1 MDRAAY
7 EKARALEKAGK
18 AEEALRAFRDA
29 GAVEDVGRLLA
40 ASRRYR
46 EAGEVLLG
54 SLQVRPN
61 QVGQLDATLKKRA
74 LSAAI
79 WLSKGGES
87 QVSVEL
93 FVALGERQ
101 RAIETLQRAGDQVG
115 AARLLTGERLEGG
128 PSILA
133 HPKQSAVS
141 GVATSML
148 AAQKLEGAGKLEAA
162 FDAYV
167 QLRKAG
173 EAARVAKRLGR
184 SADAAQLYADAGM
197 PLDAAQCYLDAG
209 DTGKALDN
217 LVRVPR
223 ADPAYRAAAVRAV
236 ELASGLNVLDFQL
249 EHFVGPFVSKGPQ
262 DDAEVEAFYLLA
274 QLYVRH
280 DLPENAREALD
291 KVEARSP
298 GYRDVR
304 ELLASLSEE
313 SRATPMVAAAVLDD
327 AAHHHR
333 KSLPRLPD
341 LGDLPS
347 LDGPQSATR
356 GADAPVVDAE
366 PIAEQ
371 RPAPARSEVTEE
383 FAVGATIAG
392 RYRLD
397 KLIGEGGM
405 AMVFRARDLE
415 LEEDVALKV
424 FTLATTSETAV
435 ARFKQ
440 ELKLS
445 RQLQHPNIIRLYD
458 IGLHA
463 GHRYIS
469 MELLKGESLKQR
481 MQRPM
486 PFTEA
491 LDYLI
496 QACRG
501 LQVAHDSGVIHRD
514 VKPDNFFVTEGG
526 ILKVMDFGI
535 AKHHAAPGVTV
546 AGSIA
551 GTPQYMS
558 PEQVSNFSTVTH
570 ATDLYALGICA
581 YELFTGAP
589 PFNHAELVP
598 LLMMHVNQAPEP
610 PRKKN
615 PSIPEELERVI
626 LRLLSKDPARR
637 PASCG
642 ALADDLTRIK
652 QTLSR

>member
-7 EKARALEKAGK
+7 EKACALEKAGK

-29 GAVEDVGRLLA
+29 RAVDDVGRLLA
-40 ASRRYR
+40 AARRYR

-54 SLQVRPN
+54 SLQVRPG
-61 QVGQLDATLKKRA
+61 QVGQLERGLKKRA

-79 WLSKGGES
+79 WLAKGGEA

-115 AARLLTGERLEGG
+115 AARLSAGERLDGG
-128 PSILA
+128 PSLLGIG
-133 HPKQSAVS
+133 KQAAVS
-141 GVATSML
+141 GAATSL
-148 AAQKLEGAGKLEAA
+148 FAAQKLESAGKLDAA
-162 FDAYV
+162 FHAYV
-167 QLRKAG
+167 QLRKYAD
-173 EAARVAKRLGR
+173 AARVAKRLGR
-184 SADAAQLYADAGM
+184 IADAAQLYADAGV
-197 PLDAAQCYLDAG
+197 PFDAAKCYLDAG

-223 ADPAYRAAAVRAV
+223 DDASYRVAAVRAV
-236 ELASGLNVLDFQL
+236 QLASELNALGFEL
-249 EHFVGPFVSKGPQ
+249 EHFVGPFIAKGPQ
-262 DDAEVEAFYLLA
+262 DDPEVEAFYQLA
-274 QLYVRH
+274 RLYLRH
-280 DLPENAREALD
+280 DFAENAKEALQ
-291 KVEARSP
+291 KIEARSP

-304 ELLASLSEE
+304 DLLRGLDEQ
-313 SRATPMVAAAVLDD
+313 SRATPMVAAAMLED

-341 LGDLPS
+341 LDDLPG
-347 LDGPQSATR
+347 L
-356 GADAPVVDAE
+356 DAPTLLQSKIALPDAEVVDDDE
-366 PIAEQ
+366 
-371 RPAPARSEVTEE
+371 PAPSAVSEH
-383 FAVGATIAG
+383 FAVGASIAG

-397 KLIGEGGM
+397 QTIGQGGM
-405 AMVFRARDLE
+405 AIVFRARDLE
-415 LEEDVALKV
+415 LDEDVALKV
-424 FTLATTSETAV
+424 FTLRTTSEAAV

-440 ELKLS
+440 ELKVS
-445 RQLQHPNIIRLYD
+445 RQLVHTNIIRLYD

-469 MELLKGESLKQR
+469 MELLRGESLKQR
-481 MQRPM
+481 MQRQM
-486 PFTEA
+486 PFAEG

-496 QACRG
+496 QACHG
-501 LQVAHDSGVIHRD
+501 LQVAHDAGVIHRD
-514 VKPDNFFVTEGG
+514 VKPDNFFVSEGG

-558 PEQVSNFSTVTH
+558 PEQVSNFSTVTQ

-589 PFNHAELVP
+589 PFTHSELVP
-598 LLMMHVNQAPEP
+598 LLMMHVNQTPES

-615 PSIPEELERVI
+615 PLIPEELERVI
-626 LRLLSKDPARR
+626 LRLLAKDPARR
-637 PASCG
+637 HPSCG
-642 ALADDLTRIK
+642 ALADDLLRIN
-652 QTLSR
+652 QSLPR

>member
-1 MDRAAY
+1 VDRGAY

-46 EAGEVLLG
+46 EAGEVLLT

-61 QVGQLDATLKKRA
+61 QVGQLDPALKKRA

-79 WLSKGGES
+79 WLAKAGEA

-101 RAIETLQRAGDQVG
+101 RAVETLQRAGDQVG
-115 AARLLTGERLEGG
+115 AARLLAGERLEGG
-128 PSILA
+128 PSILG
-133 HPKQSAVS
+133 HSKQATV
-141 GVATSML
+141 GGTATSML
-148 AAQKLEGAGKLEAA
+148 AAQKLETAGKLDAA

-167 QLRKAG
+167 QLRKYS

-184 SADAAQLYADAGM
+184 TADAAQLYADAGM

-209 DTGKALDN
+209 DTGKALEN
-217 LVRVPR
+217 FVRVPR
-223 ADPAYRAAAVRAV
+223 ADPAYRGAAVRAV
-236 ELASGLNVLDFQL
+236 KLASALNVLDFQL
-249 EHFVGPFVSKGPQ
+249 EHFVGPFVTKGPQ
-262 DDAEVEAFYLLA
+262 DDAEMEAFYLLA
-274 QLYVRH
+274 ELYVRH
-280 DLPENAREALD
+280 DLPENAHEALE
-291 KVEARSP
+291 KIAARSP

-304 ELLASLSEE
+304 KLLDNLSEE
-313 SRATPMVAAAVLDD
+313 TRATPMVAAAVLED

-333 KSLPRLPD
+333 KSMPRLPD
-341 LGDLPS
+341 LGDLPGI
-347 LDGPQSATR
+347 DTPQAAPGGPRPSI
-356 GADAPVVDAE
+356 VDTE
-366 PIAEQ
+366 PLPEE
-371 RPAPARSEVTEE
+371 RPAAPRSDVQEE

-397 KLIGEGGM
+397 KLIGQGGM
-405 AMVFRARDLE
+405 AMVFRAHDLE

-424 FTLATTSETAV
+424 FTLRTTSDTAV

-445 RQLQHPNIIRLYD
+445 RQLVHPNIIRLYD

-501 LQVAHDSGVIHRD
+501 LQVAHDAGVIHRD

-615 PSIPEELERVI
+615 ASIPEDLERVI
-626 LRLLSKDPARR
+626 LRLLAKDPARR

-642 ALADDLTRIK
+642 ALADELTRIK
-652 QTLSR
+652 QTFSR

>member
-18 AEEALRAFRDA
+18 AEEALRAFREA

-61 QVGQLDATLKKRA
+61 QAGQLDPTLKRRA

-79 WLSKGGES
+79 WLAKGGES

-115 AARLLTGERLEGG
+115 AARLLAGERLEGG
-128 PSILA
+128 PSILPA
-133 HPKQSAVS
+133 PKQSAVS
-141 GVATSML
+141 GAATSML
-148 AAQKLEGAGKLEAA
+148 AAQKLESAGKLDAA
-162 FDAYV
+162 FDSYV
-167 QLRKAG
+167 QLRKYG

-184 SADAAQLYADAGM
+184 SADAAQLYGDAGM

-223 ADPAYRAAAVRAV
+223 ADPAYRGAAVRAV
-236 ELASGLNVLDFQL
+236 KLASGLEALDFQL
-249 EHFVGPFVSKGPQ
+249 EHFVGPFVAKGPQ
-262 DDAEVEAFYLLA
+262 DDAELEAFYLLA
-274 QLYVRH
+274 QLYVHH
-280 DLPENAREALD
+280 DLPENAREVLE

-313 SRATPMVAAAVLDD
+313 SQATPMLAAAVLGD

-341 LGDLPS
+341 LGDLPG

-356 GADAPVVDAE
+356 GAEAPVVDAE
-366 PIAEQ
+366 PIAE
-371 RPAPARSEVTEE
+371 RPVGGRSEVTEE

-397 KLIGEGGM
+397 KLIGQGGM

-424 FTLATTSETAV
+424 FTLRTTSETAV

-445 RQLQHPNIIRLYD
+445 RQLVHPNIIRLYD

-469 MELLKGESLKQR
+469 MELLEGESLKER

-491 LDYLI
+491 LDYLKI
-496 QACRG
+496 GR
-501 LQVAHDSGVIHRD
+501 AHV
-514 VKPDNFFVTEGG
+514 
-526 ILKVMDFGI
+526 
-535 AKHHAAPGVTV
+535 
-546 AGSIA
+546 
-551 GTPQYMS
+551 
-558 PEQVSNFSTVTH
+558 
-570 ATDLYALGICA
+570 
-581 YELFTGAP
+581 
-589 PFNHAELVP
+589 
-598 LLMMHVNQAPEP
+598 
-610 PRKKN
+610 
-615 PSIPEELERVI
+615 
-626 LRLLSKDPARR
+626 
-637 PASCG
+637 
-642 ALADDLTRIK
+642 
-652 QTLSR
+652 

>member
-18 AEEALRAFRDA
+18 TEEALRAFRDA
-29 GAVEDVGRLLA
+29 GAVDDVGRLLA
-40 ASRRYR
+40 AARRYR

-54 SLQVRPN
+54 SLQVRPG
-61 QVGQLDATLKKRA
+61 QVGQLEPSLKKRA

-79 WLSKGGES
+79 WLAKGGEA

-101 RAIETLQRAGDQVG
+101 RAIEALQRAGDQVG
-115 AARLLTGERLEGG
+115 AARLSAGERLDGG
-128 PSILA
+128 PSLLGIG
-133 HPKQSAVS
+133 KQAAVS
-141 GVATSML
+141 GAATSLL
-148 AAQKLEGAGKLEAA
+148 AAQKLESAGKLDAA

-167 QLRKAG
+167 QLRKYADG
-173 EAARVAKRLGR
+173 ARVAKRLGR
-184 SADAAQLYADAGM
+184 IADAAQLYADAGV
-197 PLDAAQCYLDAG
+197 PFEAAKCYLDAG

-223 ADPAYRAAAVRAV
+223 DDANYRGAAVRAV
-236 ELASGLNVLDFQL
+236 QLASGLNALGFEL
-249 EHFVGPFVSKGPQ
+249 EHFVGRFVAKGPQ
-262 DDAEVEAFYLLA
+262 DDAEVEAFYQLA
-274 QLYVRH
+274 RLYLRH
-280 DLPENAREALD
+280 DFAENAKEALQ
-291 KVEARSP
+291 KIEARYP

-304 ELLASLSEE
+304 DLLRGLEEE
-313 SRATPMVAAAVLDD
+313 SRATPMVAAAVVED

-341 LGDLPS
+341 LDDLPG
-347 LDGPQSATR
+347 L
-356 GADAPVVDAE
+356 DAPRTVLRSKVALPDAEVVDDNE
-366 PIAEQ
+366 
-371 RPAPARSEVTEE
+371 RAPSAVSED
-383 FAVGATIAG
+383 FAVGASIAG

-397 KLIGEGGM
+397 QKIGQGGM
-405 AMVFRARDLE
+405 GIVFRARDLE
-415 LEEDVALKV
+415 LDEDVALKV
-424 FTLATTSETAV
+424 FTLRTTSEAAV

-440 ELKLS
+440 ELKVS
-445 RQLQHPNIIRLYD
+445 RQLVHTNIIRLYD

-469 MELLKGESLKQR
+469 MELLRGDNLKER
-481 MQRPM
+481 MQRPI
-486 PFTEA
+486 PFAEA

-496 QACRG
+496 QACHG
-501 LQVAHDSGVIHRD
+501 LQVAHDAGVIHRD
-514 VKPDNFFVTEGG
+514 VKPDNFFVTERG

-535 AKHHAAPGVTV
+535 AKQHAVPGVTV

-558 PEQVSNFSTVTH
+558 PEQVSNFSTVTQ

-589 PFNHAELVP
+589 PFTHSELVP
-598 LLMMHVNQAPEP
+598 LLMMHVNQMPEP

-615 PSIPEELERVI
+615 PAIPEDLERVI
-626 LRLLSKDPARR
+626 LRLLAKDPARR
-637 PASCG
+637 HPSCG
-642 ALADDLTRIK
+642 ALADDLLRIK
-652 QTLSR
+652 ESLPR

>member
-1 MDRAAY
+1 VDRAAY

-29 GAVEDVGRLLA
+29 GAVDDVGRLLA
-40 ASRRYR
+40 AARRYR
-46 EAGEVLLG
+46 EAGEVLFG
-54 SLQVRPN
+54 SLQVRPG
-61 QVGQLDATLKKRA
+61 QVGQLEPALKKRA

-79 WLSKGGES
+79 WLAKGGEA
-87 QVSVEL
+87 QVAVEL

-101 RAIETLQRAGDQVG
+101 RAIETLQRKGDQVG
-115 AARLLTGERLEGG
+115 AARLLAGERLDGG
-128 PSILA
+128 PSLLGNV
-133 HPKQSAVS
+133 KQAAVS
-141 GVATSML
+141 GAATSML
-148 AAQKLEGAGKLEAA
+148 AAQKLEGAGKLDAA

-167 QLRKAG
+167 QLRKYA

-184 SADAAQLYADAGM
+184 VADAAQLYADAGL
-197 PLDAAQCYLDAG
+197 PFEAAKCYLEAG

-223 ADPAYRAAAVRAV
+223 DDASYRSAAVRAV
-236 ELASGLNVLDFQL
+236 QLASALNVLGFEL
-249 EHFVGPFVSKGPQ
+249 EHFVGPFVAKGPQ
-262 DDAEVEAFYLLA
+262 DDAEVEAFYQLA
-274 QLYVRH
+274 RVYLRH
-280 DLPENAREALD
+280 DFAENAKEALR
-291 KVEARSP
+291 KIEARSP

-304 ELLASLSEE
+304 KLLEGLDEQ
-313 SRATPMVAAAVLDD
+313 SRATPMVAAAVLED

-341 LGDLPS
+341 LDDLPG
-347 LDGPQSATR
+347 LDAPHTVVRSGAVV
-356 GADAPVVDAE
+356 ADAEIVTDE
-366 PIAEQ
+366 P
-371 RPAPARSEVTEE
+371 PMPARSGAADGFT
-383 FAVGATIAG
+383 VGATIAG

-397 KLIGEGGM
+397 ETIGQGGM
-405 AMVFRARDLE
+405 AIVFRARDLE

-424 FTLATTSETAV
+424 FTLQITSESAV

-445 RQLQHPNIIRLYD
+445 RQLVHPNITRLYD

-469 MELLKGESLKQR
+469 MELLRGESLKQR
-481 MQRPM
+481 IQRPM
-486 PFTEA
+486 PFAEA

-501 LQVAHDSGVIHRD
+501 LQAAHDAGVIHRD

-558 PEQVSNFSTVTH
+558 PEQVSNFSTVTQ

-589 PFNHAELVP
+589 PFTHAELVP

-615 PSIPEELERVI
+615 PAVPEELERVI
-626 LRLLSKDPARR
+626 LRLLAKDPARR
-637 PASCG
+637 HPSCG
-642 ALADDLTRIK
+642 ALADELLRIK
-652 QTLSR
+652 QNLPR